1 MAFGYKKIYV
11 EINNQKQKYM
21 NTTFIAPNGVVVE
34 GIILYSSPVY
44 KSSKNYVD
52 KCYDEILYAQRR
64 IVKLHHT
71 LKLDDEDTFQEF
83 SEPEVEIINEYVVI
97 PSLE

>member
-1 MAFGYKKIYV
+1 MK
-11 EINNQKQKYM
+11 
-21 NTTFIAPNGVVVE
+21 TTFIAPNGVKVE
-34 GIILYSSPVY
+34 GTIIYSSPTY
-44 KSSKNYVD
+44 KSSKNYMD
-52 KCYDEILYAQRR
+52 ECYDEIVYAQNR

-97 PSLE
+97 QELD